1 MLQRFNLGEKNKTK
15 ETWNKFWSIK
25 FAKSPIMP
33 FHFIQFLWK
42 AGEMM
47 HIYQCGVILY
57 SAFVPLAVTA
67 EDKCQSTSNDSR
79 ALPWVPLPWRR
90 AAPVIIW
97 SSWTQSLKFSIWISV
112 WEGIAPSFSS
122 CAALPLGSRVCRK
135 FLPWT
140 LPVGFANI
148 QAEDGHPEATPKQLC
163 F

>member
-1 MLQRFNLGEKNKTK
+1 MTFSIWKICKSDPKATHSRLESDVTKIQSGGEKKA
-15 ETWNKFWSIK
+15 WDKFWSII
-25 FAKSPIMP
+25 FTKSPIMP

-57 SAFVPLAVTA
+57 SVCLWQWLQKINAKAPS
-67 EDKCQSTSNDSR
+67 KDSR
-79 ALPWVPLPWRR
+79 ALLWVPLSQRR

-97 SSWTQSLKFSIWISV
+97 SSWMQSLKF
-112 WEGIAPSFSS
+112 A
-122 CAALPLGSRVCRK
+122 LGSRVCRR

-148 QAEDGHPEATPKQLC
+148 QAEYGHPEATPKQLC